1 MVQLQ
6 VRYNTHTNYF
16 VYHSLFSARYIAR
29 ELINRYPQIKVIYLI
44 DRETGELLDT
54 IKKWGETMI
63 NFILEHFAEIAV
75 LSVLIFIILMLIATF
90 IAFIFC

>member
-6 VRYNTHTNYF
+6 VRYNTYTNYF

-29 ELINRYPQIKVIYLI
+29 EMIRRYKQIKVIYLI

-54 IKKWGETMI
+54 IKRG
-63 NFILEHFAEIAV
+63 
-75 LSVLIFIILMLIATF
+75 
-90 IAFIFC
+90 

>member
-16 VYHSLFSARYIAR
+16 VYHSLFSAKYIAQ
-29 ELINRYPQIKVIYLI
+29 ELISRYPQIKVIYLI

-54 IKKWGETMI
+54 IKKVRW
-63 NFILEHFAEIAV
+63 NNDKFY
-75 LSVLIFIILMLIATF
+75 S
-90 IAFIFC
+90 